1 MWLATVVSTTGFALV
16 LVGLPLPVAVAGAGL
31 AGAGA
36 PPFEP
41 CLRVLWRD
49 ILPEDAVRSAY
60 TLDIATQEMIF
71 VVGPVVTLA
80 SVGAVGPAA
89 GLVAAALLQIAGTVW
104 FVTAPAVRRWRGVP
118 AKRHWAGPL
127 RSARLRVMLMA
138 VLLIGTGL
146 GSVII
151 AVAAYA
157 EARGSN
163 SWAGWLLAAQAVGAL
178 TGGLTW
184 TRLRLTDN
192 RHRLPLLAALMA
204 LASLPLL
211 LQPIPGV
218 MLVLMAVSGVML
230 PPVLTDTFLSVDATA
245 PEGTAAEAFA
255 WVATAF
261 CVGSAAGS
269 ALTGPIVEASGSVLA
284 GFAIAPVVI
293 GLAAAAFWAAH
304 ALTPRDHEPRVMVDA
319 V

>member
-1 MWLATVVSTTGFALV
+1 MLV
-16 LVGLPLPVAVAGAGL
+16 
-31 AGAGA
+31 
-36 PPFEP
+36 
-41 CLRVLWRD
+41 
-49 ILPEDAVRSAY
+49 
-60 TLDIATQEMIF
+60 
-71 VVGPVVTLA
+71 
-80 SVGAVGPAA
+80 
-89 GLVAAALLQIAGTVW
+89 
-104 FVTAPAVRRWRGVP
+104 
-118 AKRHWAGPL
+118 
-127 RSARLRVMLMA
+127 A
-138 VLLIGTGL
+138 VLLIGAGV

-157 EARGSN
+157 EGRGSN

-178 TGGLTW
+178 AGGLTW
-184 TRLRLTDN
+184 TRLRLADN
-192 RHRLPLLAALMA
+192 RHRLPFLAALMA

-211 LQPIPGV
+211 LQPIPGI

-230 PPVLTDTFLSVDATA
+230 PPVLTDTFLSVDETA

-269 ALTGPIVEASGSVLA
+269 ALTGPIIAASGSVLA

-304 ALTPRDHEPRVMVDA
+304 ELTGEISQKLARATLSGSAGGRTGEISQETQKTHR
-319 V
+319 